1 MQAGVSKGGKRVRGS
16 CTGLVLLCN
25 SDAVSLALVWSAA
38 AAAAACA
45 QAGHA
50 ASVLLQ
56 VQVGCGLSGNNC
68 NESMMNVLLRCT
80 SVRTMNDRSVCRFK
94 RMKSK
99 RERTDRESGRVE
111 GKKDI
116 HGRESTP

>member
-25 SDAVSLALVWSAA
+25 SDAVSLPLVWS

-50 ASVLLQ
+50 ASLLLQ
-56 VQVGCGLSGNNC
+56 VQVGCGLSGNTGVANLTLSSSNLLINC
-68 NESMMNVLLRCT
+68 MLQVMLQVQVFFLRTTGYFDCVCFWCRIQ
-80 SVRTMNDRSVCRFK
+80 SDKEFPRTL
-94 RMKSK
+94 
-99 RERTDRESGRVE
+99 
-111 GKKDI
+111 
-116 HGRESTP
+116 

>member
-1 MQAGVSKGGKRVRGS
+1 MRGS

-38 AAAAACA
+38 AACA

-56 VQVGCGLSGNNC
+56 VQVGCGLSGNTGVSNLQRDGEDTSSMRDEFVRLVVDC
-68 NESMMNVLLRCT
+68 MRRHPLQQLTCSSASSAICLEHEGNELPAVLRTLR
-80 SVRTMNDRSVCRFK
+80 VVLP
-94 RMKSK
+94 
-99 RERTDRESGRVE
+99 VLQLL
-111 GKKDI
+111 
-116 HGRESTP
+116 